1 MSITVDTVV
10 EPVGLI
16 RKLDFDML
24 PKIYLGLSILK
35 VYLVLH
41 LIYRIWESKRSLT
54 IQSANLY
61 EYIHTLFEADT
72 GFPAL

>member
-24 PKIYLGLSILK
+24 PKIYLGFIYLK
-35 VYLVLH
+35 
-41 LIYRIWESKRSLT
+41 SLPHT
-54 IQSANLY
+54 SS
-61 EYIHTLFEADT
+61 YI
-72 GFPAL
+72 